1 MPGRSTLFLVLLGI
15 AGSVYA
21 EPTPRDDTLDA
32 APEPDWRAADAGID
46 HRLTLPSAETLHQ
59 GELGLNDYGE
69 GRPRE

>member
-1 MPGRSTLFLVLLGI
+1 MPRVVTTLLVLL
-15 AGSVYA
+15 ACASPLRA
-21 EPTPRDDTLDA
+21 ETA
-32 APEPDWRAADAGID
+32 ASESAPLTDWRAADAGID